1 MSGTVTLD
9 RFVRSTGTFTNLP
22 PGNLAALLAPTAFA
36 AKIVAREVRRAAL
49 VGRLGLVGERN
60 PTGDAQKKL
69 DIFANQAFLATFD
82 GADLIAGIVS
92 EELEEV
98 TQVTCNSA
106 SAYILCVDPLDGSSN
121 SDNNG
126 PVGTIFGFYRRQSV
140 CGCDAIG
147 HELREGARLVV
158 AGYVMYGP
166 STVLA
171 YSAGGGV
178 HAFTLDHDLGDFLL
192 SHEGIRC
199 PAHGPGFSA
208 NLGHS
213 PHWDPAV
220 RAYVKAVMDGA
231 VDASGQAS
239 FRYAGALVA
248 DLHRIL
254 LEGGIYLYPA
264 DHAHPKGKLRL
275 LYECA
280 PAAFLAEQAGGRA
293 STGRERILDLQPVSL
308 HDTAPLAVG
317 SHDDVIAFEHGLA
330 ASAESRPAPGHGDR
344 DDA

>member
-1 MSGTVTLD
+1 MSETVTLG
-9 RFVRSTGTFTNLP
+9 RFILSSGAHADLP
-22 PGNLAALLAPTAFA
+22 REDVAALLGPTAFA
-36 AKIVAREVRRAAL
+36 AKVIAREVRRAAL
-49 VGRLGLVGERN
+49 VGRLGLVGEKN

-69 DIFANQAFLATFD
+69 DVFANQVFLETFA

-92 EELEEV
+92 EELEAV
-98 TQVTCNSA
+98 TQVTCSST

-126 PVGTIFGFYRRQSV
+126 PVGTIFGFYRRQST

-147 HELREGARLVV
+147 HELREGARLVT

-171 YSAGGGV
+171 YSVGDGV
-178 HAFTLDHDLGDFLL
+178 HTFTLDHDLGEFLL
-192 SHEGIRC
+192 SHERMHC
-199 PAHGPGFSA
+199 PAHGHGFSA
-208 NLGHS
+208 NLGHA
-213 PHWDPAV
+213 PEWDPAV
-220 RAYVKAVMDGA
+220 RAHVMSVMGSAGDML
-231 VDASGQAS
+231 GQAS

-264 DHAHPKGKLRL
+264 DRTHPKGKLRV

-293 STGRERILDLQPVSL
+293 STGRERILDLQPASL
-308 HDTAPLAVG
+308 HDTAPLAIG
-317 SHDDVIAFEHGLA
+317 SRDDVVAFERALA
-330 ASAESRPAPGHGDR
+330 TSAANQGDC
-344 DDA
+344 DGA

>member
-1 MSGTVTLD
+1 MSETVTLG
-9 RFVRSTGTFTNLP
+9 RFILSAGAHAGLP
-22 PGNLAALLAPTAFA
+22 PGDVASLLAPTAFA
-36 AKIVAREVRRAAL
+36 AKVIAREVRRAAL
-49 VGRLGLVGERN
+49 VGRLGLIGEKN

-69 DIFANQAFLATFD
+69 DVFANQVFLETFA

-92 EELEEV
+92 EELEAV
-98 TQVTCNSA
+98 KQVTCNA
-106 SAYILCVDPLDGSSN
+106 ESAYILCVDPLDGSSN

-126 PVGTIFGFYRRQSV
+126 PVGTIFGFFRRQST

-147 HELREGARLVV
+147 HELREGARLVA

-171 YSAGGGV
+171 YTVGNGV
-178 HAFTLDHDLGDFLL
+178 NAFTLDHDLGEFLL
-192 SHEGIRC
+192 SHERMDC
-199 PAHGPGFSA
+199 PAHGQVFSA
-208 NLGHS
+208 NLGHF
-213 PHWDPAV
+213 PEWDPAV
-220 RAYVKAVMDGA
+220 RAYATSIMDGTL
-231 VDASGQAS
+231 DPGERAS

-254 LEGGIYLYPA
+254 LEGGIYVYPA

-308 HDTAPLAVG
+308 HDTAPLAIG
-317 SHDDVIAFEHGLA
+317 SHGDVIAFEHALA
-330 ASAESRPAPGHGDR
+330 ASGAGQGNR
-344 DDA
+344 DGT

>member
-1 MSGTVTLD
+1 MTEAITLSRFVMSG
-9 RFVRSTGTFTNLP
+9 GAGTNLSP
-22 PGNLAALLAPTAFA
+22 SDSAELLSLTAVA
-36 AKIVAREVRRAAL
+36 AKVIAREVRRAAL
-49 VGRLGLVGERN
+49 VGRIGLVGEVN

-69 DIFANQAFLATFD
+69 DVFANQVFLETFA

-92 EELEEV
+92 EELEV
-98 TQVTCNSA
+98 VKQVTCNST

-126 PVGTIFGFYRRQSV
+126 PVGTIFGFYRRVST

-147 HELREGARLVV
+147 HELREGAKLVA

-171 YSAGGGV
+171 YSVGDGV
-178 HAFTLDHDLGDFLL
+178 HAFTLDHDLGEFLL
-192 SHEGIRC
+192 SHENLRC
-199 PAHGPGFSA
+199 PARGNGCSV

-213 PHWDPAV
+213 PEWDPAV
-220 RAYVKAVMDGA
+220 RNHVRSIIDGER
-231 VDASGQAS
+231 DGRGQAS

-248 DLHRIL
+248 DLHRIF

-264 DHAHPKGKLRL
+264 DRAHPKGKLRL

-293 STGRERILDLQPVSL
+293 TTGCERILDLRPASL
-308 HDTAPLAVG
+308 HDTSPLAIG
-317 SHDDVIAFEHGLA
+317 SSDNVADLDRAV
-330 ASAESRPAPGHGDR
+330 AEAGTDPGGR
-344 DDA
+344 DGA

>member
-1 MSGTVTLD
+1 MSETITLD
-9 RFVRSTGTFTNLP
+9 RFISAGSTRTNLP
-22 PGNLAALLAPTAFA
+22 RGDIKTLLSQTTFA
-36 AKIVAREVRRAAL
+36 AKVIAREVRRAAL
-49 VGRLGLVGERN
+49 VGRIGLVGEVN

-69 DIFANQAFLATFD
+69 DVFANQVFLETFA

-92 EELEEV
+92 EELEAV
-98 TQVTCNSA
+98 KQITCNGT

-126 PVGTIFGFYRRQSV
+126 PVGTIFGFYRRVSA

-147 HELREGARLVV
+147 HELSEGAPLVA

-171 YSAGGGV
+171 YSVGDGV
-178 HAFTLDHDLGDFLL
+178 HIFTLDHDLGEFLL
-192 SHEGIRC
+192 SHEDLRC
-199 PAHGPGFSA
+199 PARGNGCSV

-213 PHWDPAV
+213 PEWNPAV
-220 RAYVKAVMDGA
+220 RNYVRSIIDGER
-231 VDASGQAS
+231 DGRGQAS
-239 FRYAGALVA
+239 FRYTGALVA

-254 LEGGIYLYPA
+254 LEGGMYLYPA
-264 DHAHPKGKLRL
+264 DRAHPKGKLRL

-293 STGRERILDLQPVSL
+293 TTGRERILDLRPASL
-308 HDTAPLAVG
+308 HDTSPLAIG
-317 SHDDVIAFEHGLA
+317 SSDNIADLERILAEAGTDLGGHDGT
-330 ASAESRPAPGHGDR
+330 
-344 DDA
+344 

>member
-1 MSGTVTLD
+1 MTELVTLS
-9 RFVRSTGTFTNLP
+9 RFVVAAGAHTDLP
-22 PGNLAALLAPTAFA
+22 LGDLGALLAPTAFA
-36 AKIVAREVRRAAL
+36 AKVIAREVRRAAL

-69 DIFANQAFLATFD
+69 DVFANQVFLETFA

-92 EELEEV
+92 EELEAV
-98 TQVTCNSA
+98 TQVTCNST

-126 PVGTIFGFYRRQSV
+126 PVGTIFGFYRRQST

-147 HELREGARLVV
+147 HELREGARLVA

-171 YSAGGGV
+171 YSAGDGV
-178 HAFTLDHDLGDFLL
+178 HAFTLDHDLGEFLL
-192 SHEGIRC
+192 SHESLRC
-199 PAHGPGFSA
+199 PSRGAGFSA
-208 NLGHS
+208 NLGHFRD
-213 PHWDPAV
+213 WEPAV
-220 RAYVKAVMDGA
+220 RAYVRSVMDGA
-231 VDASGQAS
+231 PDPAGQAS

-264 DHAHPKGKLRL
+264 DHAHPNGKLRL

-280 PAAFLAEQAGGRA
+280 PAAFLAEQSGGRA
-293 STGRERILDLQPVSL
+293 STGRERILDLQPASL
-308 HDTAPLAVG
+308 HDTTPLAVG
-317 SHDDVIAFEHGLA
+317 SHHDVAAFERALA
-330 ASAESRPAPGHGDR
+330 ASAAGQDDR
-344 DDA
+344 DGA

>member
-1 MSGTVTLD
+1 MSETVTLS
-9 RFVRSTGTFTNLP
+9 RFILSSGAHADLP
-22 PGNLAALLAPTAFA
+22 REDIAALLAPTAFA
-36 AKIVAREVRRAAL
+36 AKVIAREVRRAAL
-49 VGRLGLVGERN
+49 VGRLGLVGEKN
-60 PTGDAQKKL
+60 PTGDAQKKF
-69 DIFANQAFLATFD
+69 DVFANQVVLETFA

-92 EELEEV
+92 EELEAV
-98 TQVTCNSA
+98 KQVTCNVT

-126 PVGTIFGFYRRQSV
+126 PVGTIFGFYRRQST

-147 HELREGARLVV
+147 HELREGARLVA

-171 YSAGGGV
+171 YSVGDDV
-178 HAFTLDHDLGDFLL
+178 NAFTLDHDLGEFLL
-192 SHEGIRC
+192 SHERMHC
-199 PAHGPGFSA
+199 PAHGQGFSA

-213 PHWDPAV
+213 AEWDPAV
-220 RAYVKAVMDGA
+220 RTYARSVMDGTLDTGA
-231 VDASGQAS
+231 QAS

-293 STGRERILDLQPVSL
+293 STGRERILDLQPGSL
-308 HDTAPLAVG
+308 HDTAPLAIG
-317 SHDDVIAFEHGLA
+317 SRDDVAAFERALA
-330 ASAESRPAPGHGDR
+330 AAAADQGDR
-344 DDA
+344 HGA

>member
-1 MSGTVTLD
+1 MNETVTLS
-9 RFVRSTGTFTNLP
+9 RFVLTAGTRTDLP
-22 PGNLAALLAPTAFA
+22 PRDIAALLALTAFA
-36 AKIVAREVRRAAL
+36 AKVIARDVRRAAL

-69 DIFANQAFLATFD
+69 DVFANQVFLETFA

-92 EELEEV
+92 EELEAV
-98 TQVTCNSA
+98 KQVTCNST

-126 PVGTIFGFYRRQSV
+126 SVGTIFGFYRRQST

-147 HELREGARLVV
+147 HELREGARLVA

-171 YSAGGGV
+171 YSIGDGV
-178 HAFTLDHDLGDFLL
+178 HAFTLDHDLGEFLL
-192 SHEGIRC
+192 SHENMRC
-199 PAHGPGFSA
+199 PAREHGFSV

-213 PHWDPAV
+213 SEWDPAV
-220 RAYVKAVMDGA
+220 RAYVRSIMDDTVEPG
-231 VDASGQAS
+231 GQAS

-280 PAAFLAEQAGGRA
+280 PAAFLAEAAGGRA
-293 STGRERILDLQPVSL
+293 SSGNERILDLRPTSL
-308 HDTAPLAVG
+308 HDTAPLAIG
-317 SHDDVIAFEHGLA
+317 SSENVASFERALA
-330 ASAESRPAPGHGDR
+330 AASGKGGAA
-344 DDA
+344 